1 MTVNI
6 FGHQVSTPAAV
17 AIAGGSGLAIWFAVK
32 QHKAA
37 ASSSS
42 ASDPSA
48 IDPVTGLPYSQDQV
62 TDPLTGLTYLAE
74 AQQYGSVAAA
84 EQALSASSAA
94 NDTSGYA
101 GYTGSSASSGTIT
114 TTPAGYATNA
124 QWAQAVQAG
133 LTGIGYTASDVSAA
147 LGLYLASLPETSA
160 QAGIVDTAL
169 AEYGPPPAGS
179 FTVILAAPSGPTGSG
194 STGTGTSTGT
204 GSGTGTGTGTGSG
217 TTTAP
222 VPVPDCAG
230 QTTGAAHNTLTA
242 AGFHA
247 VAESGQT
254 DNLTCTGTNPPA
266 GTPLAAGS
274 NVTILASGVTIP
286 QCKGMT
292 AGQAHNALVAA
303 NLKPVA
309 ATGQKATA
317 TCTGTS
323 PAGGSQ
329 VNPGSNVTI
338 LT

>member
-1 MTVNI
+1 MTVKI
-6 FGHQVSTPAAV
+6 FGHTVSTPAAV
-17 AIAGGSGLAIWFAVK
+17 AIGGGSLVAVWFAYK
-32 QHKAA
+32 QHQASASA
-37 ASSSS
+37 ASASS
-42 ASDPSA
+42 PSA
-48 IDPVTGLPYSQDQV
+48 TDPVTGLPYSQDQV

-169 AEYGPPPAGS
+169 AEYGPPPVGS
-179 FTVILAAPSGPTGSG
+179 FTVILAAPTGPTGSG

-204 GSGTGTGTGTGSG
+204 GSGTGTGTGSSG

-222 VPVPDCAG
+222 VAVPDCAG

-242 AGFHA
+242 AGFHP
-247 VAESGQT
+247 VAEAGQT
-254 DNLTCTGTNPPA
+254 DNLTCSGTNPPA
-266 GTPLAAGS
+266 GTQLAAGS
-274 NVTILASGVTIP
+274 SVTILASGVTVP
-286 QCKGMT
+286 VCKGMT
-292 AGQAHNALVAA
+292 AGQAHNALDAA
-303 NLKPVA
+303 GLHPVA

-317 TCTGTS
+317 ICTGTS
-323 PAGGSQ
+323 PAAGSQ